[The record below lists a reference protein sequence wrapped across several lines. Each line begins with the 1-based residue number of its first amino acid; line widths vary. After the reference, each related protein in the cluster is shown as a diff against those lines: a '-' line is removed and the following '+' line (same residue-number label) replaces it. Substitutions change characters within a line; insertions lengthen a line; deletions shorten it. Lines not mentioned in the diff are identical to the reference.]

1 MGTICDVQLFVG
13 VQNKS
18 NLSLVK
24 KYFFKRTVKNMTIV
38 KSISP
43 KAAAIQHRL
52 CSDAAT
58 THLSGKHISN
68 SNLSCQRIR
77 VVFSGFKL

>member
-1 MGTICDVQLFVG
+1 MYIYFVG

-24 KYFFKRTVKNMTIV
+24 KKKKRTVKNMTIV

-43 KAAAIQHRL
+43 KAAAMQLRP

-58 THLSGKHISN
+58 THLPGKHISN
-68 SNLSCQRIR
+68 SHLSCQRIR